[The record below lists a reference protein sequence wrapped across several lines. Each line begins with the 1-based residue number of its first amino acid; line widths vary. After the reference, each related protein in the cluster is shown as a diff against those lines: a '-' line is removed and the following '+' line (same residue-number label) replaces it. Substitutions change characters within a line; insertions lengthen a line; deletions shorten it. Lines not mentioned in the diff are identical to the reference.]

1 LVEAF
6 EFFRSIDFAMPPFHN
21 AARRFRMRKSLIV
34 LAAFLLIAG
43 CGNQPKPGTSETPT
57 QSAVSRI
64 ATLGHFA
71 TDPFAQMAFTF
82 EGNPTPEL
90 IKEKIDKVLELYG
103 MEVNDANR
111 SEAGRI
117 LVGLRKEHGHSEMAI
132 LAKMLE
138 SPANGAKFEE
148 AAAKV
153 SAAMNQ

>member
-1 LVEAF
+1 
-6 EFFRSIDFAMPPFHN
+6 
-21 AARRFRMRKSLIV
+21 MRISLIV
-34 LAAFLLIAG
+34 LTVFLLIAG
-43 CGNQPKPGTSETPT
+43 CGSQPKPGTSEIPA
-57 QSAVSRI
+57 QSAVSAI
-64 ATLGHFA
+64 AKLGHFA

-82 EGNPTPEL
+82 DGNPPPEL
-90 IKEKIDKVLELYG
+90 IQEKIDKVLEMYG

-117 LVGLRKEHGHSEMAI
+117 LIGLRKEHGHSEMAI

>member
-1 LVEAF
+1 M
-6 EFFRSIDFAMPPFHN
+6 RIS
-21 AARRFRMRKSLIV
+21 RMV
-34 LAAFLLIAG
+34 LTAFLLIAG
-43 CGNQPKPGTSETPT
+43 CGSQPNPGTSEIPA
-57 QSAVSRI
+57 QSAVSAI
-64 ATLGHFA
+64 AKLGHFA
-71 TDPFAQMAFTF
+71 NDPFAQMAFTF
-82 EGNPTPEL
+82 DGNPSPEL
-90 IKEKIDKVLELYG
+90 IQEKIDKVLEMYG

-117 LVGLRKEHGHSEMAI
+117 LIGLRKEHGHSEMAI